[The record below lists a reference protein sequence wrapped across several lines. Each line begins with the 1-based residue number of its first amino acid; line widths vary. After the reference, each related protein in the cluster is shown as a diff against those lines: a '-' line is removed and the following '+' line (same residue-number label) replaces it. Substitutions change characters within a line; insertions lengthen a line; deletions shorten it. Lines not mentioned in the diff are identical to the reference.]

1 MNTRSVRQGRWHWSH
16 SPDTAGSPVWGA
28 GRESARARE
37 SESERERARERE
49 REGGQE
55 GAKGFGFSERIIG
68 NTVGVR
74 WRRADSKLH
83 GCEGDASAIA
93 RLARALGGF
102 KRIGRIEEDWED

>member
-28 GRESARARE
+28 GRESA
-37 SESERERARERE
+37 RARERE